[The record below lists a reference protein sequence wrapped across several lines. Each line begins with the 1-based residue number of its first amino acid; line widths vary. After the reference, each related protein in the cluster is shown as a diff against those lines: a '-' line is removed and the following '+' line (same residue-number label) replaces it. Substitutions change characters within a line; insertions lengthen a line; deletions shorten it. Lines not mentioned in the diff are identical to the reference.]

1 MYRPPQ
7 NCNRVKSIKN
17 KFENIENQSQTP
29 VTKAPPTKNNLRVE
43 RNLPLSERA
52 RLNQLTTT
60 PKENPKESK
69 VKPLAAHPTLV
80 KQLSDPQKCNI
91 KRTPAFRVDKHSEI
105 LLDKQEQF
113 KRNDPLQR
121 TLFETKVKQFNNVK
135 SSDNKVERQCRDNEA
150 CSSKVPLS
158 SDLNYTPE
166 IIFCD
171 SSSASILTYNSSF
184 LHSHC
189 AEDMSNKSVGCSINK
204 TDLYDLKSF
213 KKPLLIKSKS
223 SHDFHSIRSKFS
235 SSCCERMTEN
245 LPVSPRNVPTIE
257 KHKEKPVIYGT
268 DLDESAILK
277 NINLSLLYTEP
288 IPKSLRNKQP
298 SESSSSNA
306 ESPLFKPKIKDI
318 YTKSTLQ
325 LTDVDKKVFLE
336 TLKKALSQDLPG
348 GWTDSLKVALK
359 KPLPDGPA
367 PKKPPRTFQHC
378 GDQILN
384 VYSKENPPFLNVT
397 KEMDRKNVGKKNGR
411 RNDPKYM
418 LNKLEM
424 ALKNN
429 KLKTRKQQ
437 KVDVSTTSGEDSD
450 DSLLFRSKSSR
461 NLPKPPSGFHTPKVE
476 TDKNSNGFS
485 DFLLGDLNC
494 FNNSFG
500 CGNPAYQRIK
510 EPNSSFFVERPK
522 DPIYAEPIQNRNSG
536 IGGDFGKSNRG
547 SLYYMSTTLIQED
560 TGQSPQGSS
569 FSALPIMDTKLDDL
583 KEDRDSTSLNR
594 QISAE
599 NSSLSSFT
607 SDLDSNPSPVT
618 DDPHAKIRYLIE
630 NFEQRRQTLPKIK
643 KGAEL
648 TDSGQQDSCNR
659 VEVLKNSLRQTLDR
673 SFNTVVGSR
682 NSDTEEGKVARMVA
696 RFHTFQK
703 TAPKYQQP
711 KINKD
716 TLFYCCLVIEKVRDC
731 AQIKFKFPPNVEIP
745 RDIEQL
751 CFPESPDSPPL
762 EGTNAAQTYTLLVTN
777 ETGDRTYG
785 YCRRVL
791 PEGSTYCLP
800 LAYCILSKYKAPQFY
815 KKILL
820 ELECRHGIQDKFRE
834 QLISQFYLKKF
845 PKPGQSIS
853 INLSFIEDQE
863 SGNGN
868 LNELEESLDLSSYI
882 HVNKTGEYGTLTNSR
897 KTAIFVS
904 ENDIL
909 ENCSS
914 PSYVTY
920 EGNTTELVLTLHPD
934 PRYEDADLKKL
945 HKLPSDILLK
955 IFSSLLLERKVV
967 LISSVISEL
976 SSCVDSLQSILYPFT
991 WYHTFIPILPE
1002 ALWDIV
1008 ESPTPVVC
1016 GVLSEDAIEDRH
1028 IENGIVVNLD
1038 TQSVLVEE
1046 GDEMKILSSSLQ
1058 KVWRQFISLA
1068 NNNKTREYVYS
1079 VYLADAY
1086 LYVFISCFKNY
1097 KQYIV
1102 DRKFQK
1108 DDLIKAGK
1116 SKGIRRFLKMFTE
1129 TCMFHAF
1136 MDTAL
1141 NNSESLATF
1150 DKKIELYGSDE
1161 SRVILDKLIEW
1172 HR

>member
-1 MYRPPQ
+1 MYKPPQ

-17 KFENIENQSQTP
+17 KFENIENQSQTS
-29 VTKAPPTKNNLRVE
+29 VTKAPPSKNNLSIE
-43 RNLPLSERA
+43 RNLPLSERT
-52 RLNQLTTT
+52 RFNQLTTT
-60 PKENPKESK
+60 PKENPKEYK
-69 VKPLAAHPTLV
+69 VKPSAAHPTLV

-105 LLDKQEQF
+105 LLDKPEQF

-135 SSDNKVERQCRDNEA
+135 SSDNKVEKQFRDNEA

-158 SDLNYTPE
+158 SDLKYTPE
-166 IIFCD
+166 IMFCD
-171 SSSASILTYNSSF
+171 SSSASILTHNSSF

-189 AEDMSNKSVGCSINK
+189 AEDMSNKNVGCCLNK
-204 TDLYDLKSF
+204 TDLYNLKLF

-235 SSCCERMTEN
+235 PSSCERMTEK
-245 LPVSPRNVPTIE
+245 LPVSPRHIPTTE
-257 KHKEKPVIYGT
+257 KQKDEQVIYGT

-378 GDQILN
+378 GDQILS
-384 VYSKENPPFLNVT
+384 VCRKENAPFFYVT
-397 KEMDRKNVGKKNGR
+397 KDIERKNVGKKNGR

-450 DSLLFRSKSSR
+450 DSLLFRSKSNR
-461 NLPKPPSGFHTPKVE
+461 NLPKPPTSFNTPKAE
-476 TDKNSNGFS
+476 SDKNSNGFS

-522 DPIYAEPIQNRNSG
+522 DPIYAEPIQNRTSQ
-536 IGGDFGKSNRG
+536 IRSDFEKNNRG

-560 TGQSPQGSS
+560 TGQSHQGRS
-569 FSALPIMDTKLDDL
+569 FSTLPIMDTKLDDP
-583 KEDRDSTSLNR
+583 KEDRDSTTLNR

-618 DDPHAKIRYLIE
+618 DDPHTKIRYLIE
-630 NFEQRRQTLPKIK
+630 NFEQRRQTLPKVE

-648 TDSGQQDSCNR
+648 ADSGQHDSCNR
-659 VEVLKNSLRQTLDR
+659 VEVLRNSLRKTLDR

-682 NSDTEEGKVARMVA
+682 DSNSEEGKVARMVA

-716 TLFYCCLVIEKVRDC
+716 NLFYCCLVIEKVQDC

-751 CFPESPDSPPL
+751 CFPESPDSAPL
-762 EGTNAAQTYTLLVTN
+762 EGTSAAQTYTLLVTN

-800 LAYCILSKYKAPQFY
+800 LAYCILSKYKAPRFY

-820 ELECRHGIQDKFRE
+820 ELECRHGIKDKFRE

-845 PKPGQSIS
+845 PKPGESIS
-853 INLSFIEDQE
+853 INLSFIEDQK
-863 SGNGN
+863 SSDGNS
-868 LNELEESLDLSSYI
+868 NELEESLDLNSYI
-882 HVNKTGEYGTLTNSR
+882 HVNKTGEYGTLSNTR
-897 KTAIFVS
+897 KTTIFVS

-909 ENCSS
+909 ENCLS

-920 EGNTTELVLTLHPD
+920 EGNRTELVLTLHPD

-967 LISSVISEL
+967 LISSAISEL

-1016 GVLSEDAIEDRH
+1016 GVLSADAIEDRH

-1038 TQSVLVEE
+1038 TQLVLVEE

-1108 DDLIKAGK
+1108 DDLVKAGK

-1141 NNSESLATF
+1141 HNPESLAPF